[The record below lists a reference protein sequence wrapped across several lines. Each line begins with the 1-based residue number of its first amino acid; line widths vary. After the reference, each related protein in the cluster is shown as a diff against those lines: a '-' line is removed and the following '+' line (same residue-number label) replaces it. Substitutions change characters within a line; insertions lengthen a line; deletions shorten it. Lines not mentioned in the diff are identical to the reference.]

1 VQLATAKQF
10 GAASAERFNTGER
23 CTTCISFTSRR
34 EESRQPYDYYKLP
47 STVPGDKAFRPL
59 SARECPLV
67 RAANKKAWRAQGFEE
82 QTAPKSR

>member
-1 VQLATAKQF
+1 MLHDMYLFQVKTP
-10 GAASAERFNTGER
+10 
-23 CTTCISFTSRR
+23 
-34 EESRQPYDYYKLP
+34 EESRQPYDYCKLP

-67 RAANKKAWRAQGFEE
+67 RAATKKAWRARGFEE